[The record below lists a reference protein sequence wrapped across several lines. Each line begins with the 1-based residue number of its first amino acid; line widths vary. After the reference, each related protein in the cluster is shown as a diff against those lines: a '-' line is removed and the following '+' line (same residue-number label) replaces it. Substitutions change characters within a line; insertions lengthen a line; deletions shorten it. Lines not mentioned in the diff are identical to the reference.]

1 MVLKHTQQLD
11 SDSRAV
17 SPVIGVVLM
26 VGIVV
31 ALGAV
36 VGAAALGVGVGVGDT
51 APNAQFEVS
60 TGSFSPSANYIDVEH
75 RSGETINSDRL
86 EFALNGNGEALT
98 TTPTPPAEPFPNDV
112 SAGDTARLASAV
124 GEPAINSGDTFT
136 LRWVSE
142 DGETSSVLVEEELEF
157 E

>member
-1 MVLKHTQQLD
+1 MLQKHTGRLD

-36 VGAAALGVGVGVGDT
+36 VGAAVLGVGVGVGDT

-60 TGSFSPSANYIDVEH
+60 TGVDSDTGANYVQVDH
-75 RSGETINSDRL
+75 RAGETIDSDRF
-86 EFALNGNGEALT
+86 EYALNGDTEALT
-98 TTPTPPAEPFPNDV
+98 ALPSGESFPDSV
-112 SAGDTARLASAV
+112 SAGDTTQLTNDV
-124 GEPAINSGDTFT
+124 GETEPTTGDTFT